1 MKFVCETHEKK
12 KLKKFRKNAIA
23 LQPNNIEKSINQTT
37 SILKILVTGG
47 AGFVGSSL
55 CLSLKKK
62 YPEYSIIAFDNLK
75 RRGSEL
81 NLADFQRENIAF
93 IHGDIR
99 NNEDLLAA
107 GPFDILIEASAEPS
121 VTAGL
126 NSDPTYVINNNLYGS
141 INCFNAC
148 LKNDAKLI
156 FLSTSRVY
164 PIENIEKA
172 NFIEQPTRFAFDENQ
187 NEDGISKRG
196 ISEAFKLDGARS
208 FYGTTKLSSEMF
220 IQEYSE
226 FYGLKAA
233 VTRFGVIAGPRQMG
247 KTDQGVVTL
256 WMAKHFWNQSL
267 KYIGYGGTGKQVR
280 DILHVD
286 DLIELVDLQIHN
298 IEKFNGK
305 IYNAGGGLENSAS
318 LLEMTAICEKITG
331 NKITIGSEIE
341 TRPADL
347 RMFITDNS
355 KIESEIGWKP
365 KKSVEKV
372 FTDIYHWIKD
382 NEVQLEKIL
391 K

>member
-1 MKFVCETHEKK
+1 MKIV
-12 KLKKFRKNAIA
+12 
-23 LQPNNIEKSINQTT
+23 
-37 SILKILVTGG
+37 VTGG
-47 AGFVGSSL
+47 AGFVGSTL
-55 CLSLKKK
+55 CIQLKNK
-62 YPEYSIIAFDNLK
+62 YPDYEIVAFDNLK

-81 NLADFQRENIAF
+81 NLTDFQKLNIQF
-93 IHGDIR
+93 VHGDIR
-99 NNEDLLAA
+99 NNEDLEALSN
-107 GPFDILIEASAEPS
+107 FDVLVEASAEPS

-126 NSDPTYVINNNLYGS
+126 DSDPTYVINNNLYGS

-148 LKNDAKLI
+148 LKNKAKLI

-164 PIENIEKA
+164 PIERIENA
-172 NFIEQPTRFAFDENQ
+172 VFIEQETRFLFAENQ
-187 NEDGISKRG
+187 STKGLSKEG
-196 ISEAFKLDGARS
+196 ISEELSLEGARS

-220 IQEYSE
+220 IQEYAA

-233 VTRFGVIAGPRQMG
+233 ITRFGVIAGPRQMG

-286 DLIELVDLQIHN
+286 DLVELIDLQIHE
-298 IEKFNGK
+298 IEKFVGK
-305 IYNAGGGLENSAS
+305 IYNVGGGLAQSAS

-331 NKITIGSEIE
+331 NKITIGSEIV

-355 KIESEIGWKP
+355 LIEKEIGWKP
-365 KKSVEKV
+365 KRSVEV
-372 FTDIYHWIKD
+372 IFQDIYNWIKE
-382 NEVQLEKIL
+382 NEKQLESIL